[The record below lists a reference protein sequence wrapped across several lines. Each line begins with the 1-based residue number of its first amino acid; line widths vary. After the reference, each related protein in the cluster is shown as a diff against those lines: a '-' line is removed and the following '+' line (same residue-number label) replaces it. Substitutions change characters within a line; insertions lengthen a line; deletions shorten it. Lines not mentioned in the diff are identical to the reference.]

1 MRLKHRFIPKAE
13 ELERINLLS
22 AVAVAP
28 KPAAVIKAAA
38 QVTTANFVSKSADVL
53 FKESPV
59 RPKHRFI
66 PKAEELERINLL
78 SAVAVAPK
86 PAAVIKAAAQ
96 VTTAN
101 FVSKSA
107 DVLFK
112 ESPVRPK
119 HRFIPKAEELERINL
134 LSAVAVAPKPAAVIK
149 AAAQVT
155 TANFVSKSVADHTVV
170 SYGSAFTQT
179 FKLQN
184 TGNTTWSGF
193 KLVLVSASDHLGA
206 ASSVSVPTTAPGQTA
221 TINMSLQANKTSGSG
236 AAQLA
241 YWNLMNGSTVIP
253 IRGTSYSNSVA
264 KNKVWTEIT
273 VDAPI
278 GPGYPRLNTAGYGS
292 ANPYVK
298 DGYGGQC
305 TAFVWGRVYEMGFST
320 QFPPVS
326 GDAGQPWIDAANNSA
341 HRYTVSPT
349 PRANSIAVWSGHVA
363 YVESVNGSTVVI
375 SEANR
380 DSYNSYAAV
389 NDPTGAYTWGGG
401 YDGNQKYLTVSSMK
415 TYNGQTLLG
424 YIYV

>member
-1 MRLKHRFIPKAE
+1 M
-13 ELERINLLS
+13 
-22 AVAVAP
+22 
-28 KPAAVIKAAA
+28 
-38 QVTTANFVSKSADVL
+38 
-53 FKESPV
+53 

-86 PAAVIKAAAQ
+86 PAAVIKAPPRVPMFFLWRHNLLSAVAVAPKPAA
-96 VTTAN
+96 V
-101 FVSKSA
+101 
-107 DVLFK
+107 
-112 ESPVRPK
+112 
-119 HRFIPKAEELERINL
+119 IKAPPRVPMFFLWRHNL

-264 KNKVWTEIT
+264 ENKVWTEIT

-278 GPGYPRLNTAGYGS
+278 GPGYPRFNTAGYGS

-298 DGYGGQC
+298 GGYGGQC

-320 QFPPVS
+320 QFLSVA
-326 GDAGQPWIDAANNSA
+326 GNAGQSWIDAANNST
-341 HRYTVSPT
+341 TVTRFPRLRGLTPSPF
-349 PRANSIAVWSGHVA
+349 G
-363 YVESVNGSTVVI
+363 
-375 SEANR
+375 
-380 DSYNSYAAV
+380 AATSPMS
-389 NDPTGAYTWGGG
+389 NP
-401 YDGNQKYLTVSSMK
+401 
-415 TYNGQTLLG
+415 
-424 YIYV
+424 